1 VWEEETA
8 GKLLKAKDYP
18 QHARAGIKAMHD
30 QVGHLIF
37 SPDGLAKQGVLVR
50 HLVMPNL
57 QNEGA
62 RIMQYLA
69 SKVSQDTFVSLLSQ
83 YRPTAN
89 VGKRDTK
96 RSGGERVR
104 YAEIDRGVFLEEEV
118 EFVRR
123 KGIEAGLWRFDDRDL
138 ASGVVQ
144 GQMKAED
151 GELAG

>member
-1 VWEEETA
+1 MWEEDTA
-8 GKLLKAKDYP
+8 ARLLKAKDYP
-18 QHARAGIKAMHD
+18 IHAREGIKAMHD

-37 SPDGLAKQGVLVR
+37 SPSGLAQQGVLVR

-62 RIMQYLA
+62 RIMRFLA
-69 SKVSQDTFVSLLSQ
+69 EQVSQDTYVSLLSQ

-89 VGKRDTK
+89 VGKKDKTRT
-96 RSGGERVR
+96 GERVR

-123 KGIEAGLWRFDDRDL
+123 KGIKAGLWRFDDRDL
-138 ASGVVQ
+138 ASGIVQ
-144 GQMKAED
+144 GQMKAEAD
-151 GELAG
+151 ELAS

>member
-1 VWEEETA
+1 
-8 GKLLKAKDYP
+8 LLKAKDYP
-18 QHARAGIKAMHD
+18 GHAREGIKAMHK
-30 QVGHLIF
+30 QVGHLVF
-37 SPDGLAKQGVLVR
+37 SADGLAKQGVLVR

-57 QNEGA
+57 RDEGA

-69 SKVSQDTFVSLLSQ
+69 QEVSPDTFVSLLSQ

-89 VGKRDTK
+89 VGKKDKTRT
-96 RSGGERVR
+96 GEKVR

-138 ASGVVQ
+138 ASGIVQ
-144 GQMKAED
+144 GQIKGEE

>member
-1 VWEEETA
+1 
-8 GKLLKAKDYP
+8 
-18 QHARAGIKAMHD
+18 MHK

-37 SPDGLAKQGVLVR
+37 SEDGLAKQGVLLR

-57 QNEGA
+57 QHEGA
-62 RIMQYLA
+62 RIMEYIA
-69 SKVSQDTFVSLLSQ
+69 KEISPDTFISLLSQ

-89 VGKRDTK
+89 VGKKDKTK
-96 RSGGERVR
+96 AGERVR

-138 ASGVVQ
+138 ASGIVQ
-144 GQMKAED
+144 GQMRGEP

>member
-1 VWEEETA
+1 
-8 GKLLKAKDYP
+8 
-18 QHARAGIKAMHD
+18 MHE

-57 QNEGA
+57 QHEGA
-62 RIMQYLA
+62 KIMEYLA
-69 SKVSQDTFVSLLSQ
+69 KEVSPDTFVSLLSQ

-89 VGKRDTK
+89 VGKRDKT
-96 RSGGERVR
+96 RTGERVR

-138 ASGVVQ
+138 ASGIVQ
-144 GQMKAED
+144 GQMKSEEGD
-151 GELAG
+151 LAG